1 MVADFPPFSTST
13 PHSNPPPRQ
22 IITNGGFFI
31 TNLVSF
37 LHPTPLSLT
46 TPAELG
52 PYGWTTTD
60 LWSAPLVTGIYATL
74 THAQPFWADVHAV
87 LAGVLGGAGVAGV
100 DKIAPLDPETARS
113 ACALVLAALFAQ
125 RTARKY
131 GLVGTRSGSCRR
143 RCVLCADSWA
153 IRCVGEDQD
162 TVEPQWASGGA
173 RKILERTDLHYP
185 TMLIT
190 TRLIIPT

>member
-74 THAQPFWADVHAV
+74 THAQPFWADMHAV
-87 LAGVLGGAGVAGV
+87 LAGVLGGAGV

-131 GLVGTRSGSCRR
+131 GLVGTRGGSCRR
-143 RCVLCADSWA
+143 RGVLCADSWA